1 MAATST
7 AAIERSK
14 LFDVITASYK
24 AIDNQPIS
32 VDVQIPKIVKPG
44 KHPLLVRFHGGGL
57 VRHLSPLSD
66 SRSTILTVRR
76 LQGQACLWDSMLP
89 G

>member
-1 MAATST
+1 MAAT

-14 LFDVITASYK
+14 LFDVVTATYK

-32 VDVQIPKIVKPG
+32 VDVQIPKNIKSG

-57 VRHLSPLSD
+57 VRHLSPSSG
-66 SRSTILTVRR
+66 SRSTMLTVRR
-76 LQGQACLWDSMLP
+76 LHGRACLWDAMLP